1 MTRHPRPIVVM
12 SKCLELD
19 ACRYNGQ
26 LIRAPFVLT
35 LMPFVELKP
44 ICPEVEIGLGIPRD
58 PIRLVTLRGAQRLIQ
73 PSAERDVTREMQEF
87 SDRFLGS
94 LADFDGFILK
104 SRSPSCGIK
113 DTKIYSGD
121 AGDQPSARG
130 PGMFGGAVL
139 QRFPRAATEDDGRLT
154 NFRLRHH
161 FLTKLFANAALRG
174 VRESGRMSALVQF
187 HAEYKLTL
195 MAYHQTRLRMMGR
208 LVANGSRRPF
218 GELVDEYATGLAEA
232 LARPARSTS
241 NINVLQ
247 HALGYFSD
255 GLQATEKRHF
265 LGVLEEY
272 RVGRVQLSVPLAL
285 LQSWI
290 VRFDEPY
297 LAQQRYFE
305 PYPVALLDLR
315 DSARG
320 S

>member
-1 MTRHPRPIVVM
+1 M

-35 LMPFVELKP
+35 LMPFVDLKP
-44 ICPEVEIGLGIPRD
+44 VCPEVEIGLGIPRD
-58 PIRLVTLRGAQRLIQ
+58 PIRLVTRHGTRRLVQ
-73 PSAERDVTREMQEF
+73 PSTERDVTTEMEEF
-87 SDRFLGS
+87 SDGYLGS
-94 LADFDGFILK
+94 LDAVDGFILK

-121 AGDQPSARG
+121 AGDQPSDRG
-130 PGMFGGAVL
+130 PGMFGEAVL
-139 QRFPRAATEDDGRLT
+139 RRYPHAATEDEGRLT

-161 FLTKLFANAALRG
+161 FLTKLFANASLRG
-174 VRESGRMSALVQF
+174 VRESSRMSALVQF
-187 HAEYKLTL
+187 HAEYKLIL
-195 MAYHQTRLRMMGR
+195 MAYNQTRLRSMGR
-208 LVANGSRRPF
+208 LVATGAGRPF
-218 GELVDEYATGLAEA
+218 TETVDEYGAELAEA

-247 HALGYFSD
+247 HAVGYFSA
-255 GLQATEKRHF
+255 GLGAGEKRHF
-265 LGVLEEY
+265 LSVLEEY
-272 RVGRVQLSVPLAL
+272 RVGRVSLSVPLAL

-290 VRFDEPY
+290 ARFDEPY